1 MNYTYECCKKKQNIH
16 TVCMRCF
23 SHFHLSC
30 LERKKSAKVVDGGS
44 CLCSI
49 ECQRSYK
56 REEEEKVLQVKKLKE
71 YTQKIKNLEENI
83 FHIEEENEI
92 KVKEL
97 SDQMDKMSLLGIEQ
111 ENQIR
116 TLRRNSET
124 FENEVLLSESEY
136 EAKIKALEKSEKELH
151 EKLQASEKMVASI
164 LEDLNA
170 SRRIEKELRDE
181 VNKLKITNQTLVSK
195 IKDLDEENERNR
207 EDVQAKSEEIE
218 KLNEDL
224 KQLKKEEQNFAKA
237 PTHKNDR
244 EEQGPYMCEG
254 GIPDENLLKLEKRLY
269 GRLLLQLRKNLLPE
283 IEDKK
288 TKPKD
293 VDDCKK
299 AHSKDKDDGE
309 KTQPK
314 KKDDNKTAPTKNYA
328 DVIKKSETRN
338 VNNKQEYITPRIVIN
353 EEQTVLSEKE
363 DHLRKNKVREDF
375 WTTVGNQ
382 RKRSRNRSAIEG
394 NSDIVNLPPDAVFT
408 SAEKKAWLYV
418 GRVSLKATEDNIK
431 NFLVQKFPNREFTVN
446 INQKY
451 GLREFSSEDI
461 SFFGRECL
469 TSIARQPEKKR
480 EEYRENE
487 ITVIHQNLQSIGN
500 CVDELNEFLQAQN
513 KCTFLCVTEHWK
525 TASQLPIYK
534 IEHYNLAASFCRTL
548 ENKHGGSAIFAR
560 DGLLGKV
567 RKEATENSVEN
578 HIEISACE
586 FKINKTKIVVSAVYR
601 TPSGDFETF
610 LQRLEKLVALFTNEA
625 NKTVIIAGDFNVN
638 FVSKDSIERLQM
650 CSMLN
655 SYGVYPTISE
665 NTRITETAAT
675 CVDNVL
681 VNRCSISGEI
691 LHSQI
696 SDHTA
701 QKLTVT
707 IGKTETKKVMRRIFN
722 QENIDTFLNALG
734 SLEWM
739 EIREID
745 ERDVNGQCEW
755 FMKLYLACF
764 NGCFPLKR
772 ITLGS
777 RQRRRMDPEV
787 AECKNR
793 RDILYTVSSVNGM

>member
-1 MNYTYECCKKKQNIH
+1 MNYTYECCKKKENSH

-97 SDQMDKMSLLGIEQ
+97 SDQMDKMSLLGIER

-124 FENEVLLSESEY
+124 FENEVFLSESEY

-151 EKLQASEKMVASI
+151 EKLQASENMVASI

-170 SRRIEKELRDE
+170 SREIEKELRDE

-224 KQLKKEEQNFAKA
+224 KQLKKEEQNFEKA

-244 EEQGPYMCEG
+244 EEQGQYMCEG
-254 GIPDENLLKLEKRLY
+254 GISDENLLKLEKRLY
-269 GRLLLQLRKNLLPE
+269 GRLLLQLRENLLPE
-283 IEDKK
+283 IEGKK

-363 DHLRKNKVREDF
+363 DHLRKNKVREDS

-446 INQKY
+446 MLPK
-451 GLREFSSEDI
+451 REDAGSIAFKVSTDI
-461 SFFGRECL
+461 SLINEL
-469 TSIARQPEKKR
+469 QKPE
-480 EEYRENE
+480 
-487 ITVIHQNLQSIGN
+487 IWPQG
-500 CVDELNEFLQAQN
+500 
-513 KCTFLCVTEHWK
+513 
-525 TASQLPIYK
+525 
-534 IEHYNLAASFCRTL
+534 
-548 ENKHGGSAIFAR
+548 
-560 DGLLGKV
+560 
-567 RKEATENSVEN
+567 
-578 HIEISACE
+578 
-586 FKINKTKIVVSAVYR
+586 
-601 TPSGDFETF
+601 
-610 LQRLEKLVALFTNEA
+610 
-625 NKTVIIAGDFNVN
+625 
-638 FVSKDSIERLQM
+638 
-650 CSMLN
+650 
-655 SYGVYPTISE
+655 
-665 NTRITETAAT
+665 
-675 CVDNVL
+675 VL
-681 VNRCSISGEI
+681 V
-691 LHSQI
+691 
-696 SDHTA
+696 
-701 QKLTVT
+701 
-707 IGKTETKKVMRRIFN
+707 RRYQF
-722 QENIDTFLNALG
+722 F
-734 SLEWM
+734 
-739 EIREID
+739 
-745 ERDVNGQCEW
+745 
-755 FMKLYLACF
+755 
-764 NGCFPLKR
+764 
-772 ITLGS
+772 
-777 RQRRRMDPEV
+777 RQRMS
-787 AECKNR
+787 N
-793 RDILYTVSSVNGM
+793 